1 MQEINILGVAL
12 TDYSLKESLILL
24 DDYFRGG
31 GLNTILYITAPL
43 LIMAGE
49 DEKEKNG
56 IAAMDMTL
64 CGDAD
69 ILKVAEIK
77 SVSRLYEV
85 ENLVFLKEFLRRLS
99 LNDRK
104 IYLLAESEE
113 EIVLLREELQALQ
126 KSIVIGGS
134 GIIADAEE
142 EMEEIINKINDIA
155 PTAVVSRISPGRQEK
170 WMIEAKPFVN
180 AEVWLGISK
189 DMVLDGTKET
199 FRKKLMDKIIKNT
212 QIYALTV

>member
-134 GIIADAEE
+134 GIIADASSIQNFSRQTG
-142 EMEEIINKINDIA
+142 EMDDRGKA
-155 PTAVVSRISPGRQEK
+155 FCQCRGMAGHFKRY
-170 WMIEAKPFVN
+170 
-180 AEVWLGISK
+180 
-189 DMVLDGTKET
+189 GT
-199 FRKKLMDKIIKNT
+199 
-212 QIYALTV
+212 